1 MPRRIIA
8 LVLVPSSIAIVIYAV
23 VLAAA
28 ALYDSQQD
36 WRRHARSLFSRAGA
50 ATQMQA
56 RIDQDAAALKDSPL
70 WSRFY
75 ISPTSGIGAVQL
87 QSDVG
92 SLLSRTQAS
101 TQSLAPIPS
110 LPMNGFT
117 RIGVR
122 LSASMRID
130 QLKTFLATAA
140 AHPRYLRVE
149 QLSVIAPQGQV
160 PAENSP
166 LAVTMEVYGFE
177 LKERPQ

>member
-1 MPRRIIA
+1 
-8 LVLVPSSIAIVIYAV
+8 LLLVPLSIAIVIYMAA
-23 VLAAA
+23 LAAA
-28 ALYDSQQD
+28 VLYDSQQD
-36 WRRHARSLFSRAGA
+36 WRRHTRSVFARAGA

-56 RIDQDAAALKDSPL
+56 RIDQDAAALQESPL

-92 SLLSRTQAS
+92 SLLSRTQSS
-101 TQSLAPIPS
+101 TQSLAPIAS
-110 LPMNGFT
+110 LPMQGFT

-130 QLKTFLATAA
+130 QLQSFLATAA
-140 AHPRYLRVE
+140 VHPRYLRIE
-149 QLSVIAPQGQV
+149 QLSVIAPQGQA

-166 LAVTMEVYGFE
+166 LAVSMEVYGFE
-177 LKERPQ
+177 LKERPR